1 MSVFQNGLGWLC
13 PVRSALMLKYSK
25 ITVWGIFAIILH
37 CLQLILSLTLGGKSS
52 KSASATTSPIKD
64 TIRGSQEMIKKLMS
78 SKDRSGLSSSSSE
91 KVCIFGH
98 FWISF
103 FENLVFLLLACY
115 FGSFLA
121 IFDFLEILKGQ
132 SWQTVFFRELIYH
145 FIRLYLV
152 PLPP

>member
-1 MSVFQNGLGWLC
+1 MPSFTTFL
-13 PVRSALMLKYSK
+13 R
-25 ITVWGIFAIILH
+25 IFAIILH

-98 FWISF
+98 FLFIYFFF
-103 FENLVFLLLACY
+103 FENLIFLLLASH
-115 FGSFLA
+115 FGYSLV
-121 IFDFLEILKGQ
+121 IFRRFGYIKCLQKIIKKDRKW
-132 SWQTVFFRELIYH
+132 SSSSDKV
-145 FIRLYLV
+145 
-152 PLPP
+152 